1 MYKIFPIH
9 TKVNIL
15 NYVITYY
22 LFNFRHSLLAAS
34 VIGEINDTFG
44 VKLRVHDLFLNPS
57 VEMMAS
63 LLDQNISA
71 SNKINLLEE
80 LDKIVDYSTM

>member
-1 MYKIFPIH
+1 MMF
-9 TKVNIL
+9 ND
-15 NYVITYY
+15 Y
-22 LFNFRHSLLAAS
+22 LFYFRHSLLAAS

-80 LDKIVDYSTM
+80 LNKIVDYSTM